1 MIKWTLISLA
11 VLAAIVAA
19 VVVAGWLLPVAH
31 VASQRIEVAASP
43 ERVWATIADV
53 DAFPQWRADVTRVER
68 AAGAGT
74 WIEHG
79 SNGRLTF
86 AVERSEPPRAL
97 VTRIADRSLPFGGTW
112 TYDIEPAAGG
122 AVLTITERG
131 EIYNP
136 VFRFMS
142 RFVFGYESTMKSY
155 LSSLAARLAA
165 PAP

>member
-1 MIKWTLISLA
+1 MVFRAELHSE
-11 VLAAIVAA
+11 
-19 VVVAGWLLPVAH
+19 
-31 VASQRIEVAASP
+31 IEINATP
-43 ERVWATIADV
+43 ERVWAAITDV
-53 DAFPQWRADVTRVER
+53 DAFPQWRADVSRVER
-68 AAGAGT
+68 DAGAGT

-86 AVERSEPPRAL
+86 AVERAEPPRTL

-112 TYDIEPAAGG
+112 TYEIEPAGG
-122 AVLTITERG
+122 GSVLTITEQG

-155 LSSLAARLAA
+155 LSSLTTRLAA
-165 PAP
+165 PQP